1 MGGGLHHIFHFRV
14 KSLDRQKKHRSV
26 ENFELLHVL
35 FDRTTYPPPR
45 KLITGLMQIT
55 GPLPAALEGPGPRSP
70 HHGYAN
76 GLPVTY
82 KACFTVTNFC

>member
-55 GPLPAALEGPGPRSP
+55 GPLPAALEGPGPVVLTVAMP
-70 HHGYAN
+70 MVFLLHTKPA
-76 GLPVTY
+76 LP
-82 KACFTVTNFC
+82 